1 MQEFQKSI
9 KLLKETALAKKAQPK
24 PPQGPPPRKL
34 LKPKVEYLAERQT
47 NKAKIRTV
55 VGEVLSAY
63 GRNEPGQSSQAR
75 FIPRTVAE
83 SCAFQ
88 GTAVPQARIGTSSK
102 ARPSSRILPQPKK
115 KRMRLRAKAIY

>member
-9 KLLKETALAKKAQPK
+9 KLLKETALAKLAQPK
-24 PPQGPPPRKL
+24 PPQEPPPRRL
-34 LKPKVEYLAERQT
+34 LKAKVEFLAERQT

-75 FIPRTVAE
+75 FIPKTVA
-83 SCAFQ
+83 
-88 GTAVPQARIGTSSK
+88 PQKRIGTSSK
-102 ARPSSRILPQPKK
+102 AKARPSCRILPQPKK